1 MFYSKQ
7 RGSAL
12 MVAIFVM
19 TVMAVMAA
27 AMIRIDWSGQTTTT
41 REVLA
46 TRAWF
51 AAHSGNEYLLS
62 RLFPLGQTTAD
73 AQVCQG
79 QPISGL
85 DATLFQCRSLTL
97 RCETRQVGPHKQY
110 YLTATATCG
119 SGEMSVTR
127 TQETWAKALSDT
139 TP

>member
-1 MFYSKQ
+1 MCYSKQ

-12 MVAIFVM
+12 MVAVFVM

-62 RLFPLGQTTAD
+62 RLFPLGQSTAD
-73 AQVCQG
+73 ASVCQG
-79 QPISGL
+79 QPIRGL
-85 DATLFQCRSLTL
+85 DAALFQCRSLTL
-97 RCETRQVGPHKQY
+97 RCETFEVGTTPYQQY

-119 SGEMSVTR
+119 SGEMAVTR
-127 TQETWAKALSDT
+127 TQETWARELE
-139 TP
+139 